1 VDSGHP
7 YVDVARRLTEAFA
20 ARDRS
25 TIEEL
30 IAEEC
35 IWRVPGDNVLSG
47 VYVGRPAV
55 LELFGRIRSLFDGP
69 IQFDVLDIAVG
80 DRGAAVYQ
88 YASGTVSGRP
98 VRMKECLVYTI
109 VDGRVV
115 ELDEFQFDLRSFDE
129 AFARRS
135 A

>member
-1 VDSGHP
+1 MDSGHP
-7 YVDVARRLTEAFA
+7 YVEVARRLTEAFA

-25 TIEEL
+25 TIGEL

-69 IQFDVLDIAVG
+69 IQFDMPGRWLIRFHVYHTCLDLVNTSPHG
-80 DRGAAVYQ
+80 HAAFFLNV
-88 YASGTVSGRP
+88 P
-98 VRMKECLVYTI
+98 
-109 VDGRVV
+109 
-115 ELDEFQFDLRSFDE
+115 
-129 AFARRS
+129 
-135 A
+135 